1 MNDESKRPITVEDL
15 IRLKRAERPP
25 VEFWAEFDR
34 ELRAKQLAA
43 LVQKRAWWH
52 QVPVIFNGLARYRLP
67 LGATAV
73 LAVTL
78 VTVRQSQPLVVTG
91 NDAGSVATVSES
103 PSSDAVSGG
112 GSAGSANLATIGE
125 EAPGVYGVYEVRENE
140 SAVAL
145 TENSRSDS
153 STADLYGM
161 SLLAGSSGAR
171 TTAAMTSGRLIA
183 ANLAAA
189 QAAEPAVTRGLL
201 GASYGFE
208 ARLVPARTTTVE
220 PLAQMATPSEARRA
234 RLQSAM
240 AMMTSPDAPLR
251 TGERVVSQI
260 SDDRLYDQ
268 THRLSGRGDRL
279 SFKF

>member
-1 MNDESKRPITVEDL
+1 MKKVLARLETIENSHSNNNNSSNRGASLGSSSAGGGDGSGAKSGKGRGTGTGTGAGARSKSAPAKGSKRVG
-15 IRLKRAERPP
+15 K
-25 VEFWAEFDR
+25 
-34 ELRAKQLAA
+34 
-43 LVQKRAWWH
+43 
-52 QVPVIFNGLARYRLP
+52 
-67 LGATAV
+67 TA
-73 LAVTL
+73 
-78 VTVRQSQPLVVTG
+78 SQDDADEG
-91 NDAGSVATVSES
+91 NDNG
-103 PSSDAVSGG
+103 DG
-112 GSAGSANLATIGE
+112 

-183 ANLAAA
+183 ANLAAV

-208 ARLVPARTTTVE
+208 ARLLPARTTTVE